1 MARVTSADASPDAFL
16 TAVSVLDSLI
26 RSGMRHVVVAPGSRS
41 APLTYA
47 LAAADEAGVLDVH
60 VRIDERSAAFTAL
73 GMAASSG
80 SPVGV
85 VTTSGTAVGELMPA
99 VMEANHSEVPL
110 AVISADRPPRLR
122 GTGANQTTWQADL
135 YGVHVRAAAD
145 LTAYPEDV
153 AGQQTAAFTECLAA
167 LTGRDP
173 RDWGSAAARP
183 IGPVQ
188 INVSFDDPLTPDPRM
203 RQTLR
208 AWADTL
214 RDLEVAPAPKIV
226 DRSAAVALEPAGA
239 GAPATRAVVV
249 AGDGAGLIARRFA
262 EANGAPLLAEPSSG
276 ARAGSHAIGAYQLIL
291 GGGLAREIET
301 VILFGRPTLSR
312 PVQQLLARPD
322 VASVLYLPRPIAW
335 ANPDRR
341 SERVVTSLREARDV
355 VGRCEPSWLQRWR
368 EADAAVS
375 AGLGRVIARDEET
388 HGVPSGPGVARTVAE
403 ASGQDGVTLVAG
415 SSNLIRDLDIAPA
428 PKPGDGEYEVL
439 ANRGLAGIDGTIATA
454 SGVSL
459 ARGKPVRA
467 LVGDLTFLHDAGSL
481 LIGPTERM
489 PDLQIVVFNDTGG
502 GIFSTLEHGHVARD
516 DDWADP
522 VERFF
527 GTPHA
532 VTIESLVTA
541 HGHDFRRVRDLGEL
555 REALGEP
562 IRGIGVIEVLGT
574 RDGLSEDRER
584 WKDLAREADA

>member
-262 EANGAPLLAEPSSG
+262 EATGAPLLAEPSSG

-341 SERVVTSLREARDV
+341 SERVVTSLSEARDV

-459 ARGKPVRA
+459 ARGNPVRA

-584 WKDLAREADA
+584 WKDLAREAGA

>member
-1 MARVTSADASPDAFL
+1 MTRVTSADASPDAFL

-41 APLTYA
+41 APLAYA
-47 LAAADEAGVLDVH
+47 LAAADDAGVLDVH

-73 GMAASSG
+73 GMAKASG

-99 VMEANHSEVPL
+99 VMEANHSEAPL

-135 YGVHVRAAAD
+135 FGVQVRAAAD
-145 LTAYPEDV
+145 LTAYPED
-153 AGQQTAAFTECLAA
+153 APGEQTAAFTDCLAA

-208 AWADTL
+208 DWADSL
-214 RDLEVAPAPKIV
+214 RDLEATPAPRIV
-226 DRSAAVALEPAGA
+226 DRTAAVALEPAGE
-239 GAPATRAVVV
+239 APTTRAVVV
-249 AGDGAGLIARRFA
+249 AGDGAGLVARRFA
-262 EANGAPLLAEPSSG
+262 EATGAPLLAEPSSG
-276 ARAGSHAIGAYQLIL
+276 ARGGDHAVGAYQLML
-291 GGGLAREIET
+291 GGRLGGEIEK

-322 VASVLYLPRPIAW
+322 VDSILYLPRPIAW
-335 ANPDRR
+335 ANPERR
-341 SERVVTSLREARDV
+341 TERVVTSLSEAREA
-355 VGRCEPSWLQRWR
+355 VGRCEASWLNRWR
-368 EADAAVS
+368 ETDAAVG
-375 AGLGRVIARDEET
+375 AALGRVIARAEEA
-388 HGVPSGPGVARTVAE
+388 HGLPSGPGVARTVAE
-403 ASGQDGVTLVAG
+403 VSGEDGVALVAG

-428 PKPGDGEYEVL
+428 PDPDGYEVI
-439 ANRGLAGIDGTIATA
+439 ANRGLAGIDGTLATA

-459 ARGKPVRA
+459 ARGRPVRA

-481 LIGPTERM
+481 LIGPKERV
-489 PDLQIVVFNDTGG
+489 PDLQVVVFNDAGG

-516 DDWADP
+516 GAWADP

-532 VTIESLVTA
+532 VDLPGLVAA
-541 HGHDFRRVRDLGEL
+541 HGHAVRRVRDLGEL

-562 IRGIGVIEVLGT
+562 IRGISVIEVLGT

-584 WKDLAREADA
+584 WKDVMREVEG